1 MEIIVVFL
9 IFLLFYWNIF
19 VILRQLIKI
28 RNNMCTNLQVVVLK
42 HLADGEQHEKAPAG
56 MSDALYYAAL
66 KSLKAKDMV
75 SASFLAGGEVCSSQ
89 ITKNGSAALEIFRR
103 KEKKI
108 IRNALKEFD
117 LNHEQL
123 RLLNNARTESLD
135 ETFNN
140 HTQISFLHKKGY
152 LKQVLYGC
160 NRHWVITEEGKDV
173 LDEIDERLY
182 DSPLHVESCNE
193 HDYQVESVEQAEK
206 TIGKHDIRIAN
217 GHLAHV
223 TEVIYAMCKL
233 EYFEENGKV
242 ASIKNVMET
251 IGEALHSDE
260 LSSSY
265 SSHLNRAAQNKEDTF
280 LQPFYEMHVEA
291 KKYYKKV
298 ESNKKNKRKS

>member
-1 MEIIVVFL
+1 
-9 IFLLFYWNIF
+9 
-19 VILRQLIKI
+19 
-28 RNNMCTNLQVVVLK
+28 
-42 HLADGEQHEKAPAG
+42 
-56 MSDALYYAAL
+56 
-66 KSLKAKDMV
+66 MV
-75 SASFLAGGEVCSSQ
+75 KVNVDEVGEVVSSQ

-103 KEKKI
+103 KGKKI
-108 IRNALKEFD
+108 IRKALQEFNLKHEELRV
-117 LNHEQL
+117 LNI
-123 RLLNNARTESLD
+123 ARTESLRD
-135 ETFNN
+135 TSDI
-140 HTQISFLHKKGY
+140 HYSIHSLHKKGY

-193 HDYQVESVEQAEK
+193 HDYQVESVKQAEK

-251 IGEALHSDE
+251 IGEALHSDQ
-260 LSSSY
+260 LPSSY
-265 SSHLNRAAQNKEDTF
+265 SSHLNRAAQSHKDTF
-280 LQPFYEMHVEA
+280 LQPFNNMLDVAEDYC
-291 KKYYKKV
+291 
-298 ESNKKNKRKS
+298 ESLESRKINKR

>member
-19 VILRQLIKI
+19 VILKQKYC
-28 RNNMCTNLQVVVLK
+28 NMEYIFSKLKVRVLE
-42 HLADGEQHEKAPAG
+42 HLADGEQHKEAPAG
-56 MSDALYYAAL
+56 LTDAQYSVAL
-66 KSLKAKDMV
+66 SELKACDMV
-75 SASFLAGGEVCSSQ
+75 KVNVDEVGEVISSQ

-223 TEVIYAMCKL
+223 TKVIYAMCKL
-233 EYFEENGKV
+233 KYFEENGKV

-280 LQPFYEMHVEA
+280 LQPFNNMLDVAEDYCENL
-291 KKYYKKV
+291 
-298 ESNKKNKRKS
+298 ESRKKNKR

>member
-1 MEIIVVFL
+1 MFS
-9 IFLLFYWNIF
+9 
-19 VILRQLIKI
+19 
-28 RNNMCTNLQVVVLK
+28 NLQVVVLK
-42 HLADGEQHEKAPAG
+42 HLADGEQHEKAAANL
-56 MSDALYYAAL
+56 SEALFYSTL

-75 SASFLAGGEVCSSQ
+75 SASFLAGGEVCSFQ
-89 ITKNGSAALEIFRR
+89 ITKKGSAALEIFRR

-123 RLLNNARTESLD
+123 RLLNNAKTESII
-135 ETFNN
+135 ETSDN
-140 HTQISFLHKKGY
+140 HNPIYFLSKKGY
-152 LKQVLYGC
+152 LKKHAFWGC
-160 NRHWVITEEGKDV
+160 HRSWVITEEGKDV

-280 LQPFYEMHVEA
+280 LQPFNNMLDVAEDYCENL
-291 KKYYKKV
+291 
-298 ESNKKNKRKS
+298 ESRKKNKR

>member
-1 MEIIVVFL
+1 MFS
-9 IFLLFYWNIF
+9 
-19 VILRQLIKI
+19 
-28 RNNMCTNLQVVVLK
+28 NLQVVVLK
-42 HLADGEQHEKAPAG
+42 HLADGEQHEKAAANL
-56 MSDALYYAAL
+56 SEALFYSTL

-123 RLLNNARTESLD
+123 RLLNNAKTESII
-135 ETFNN
+135 ETSDN
-140 HTQISFLHKKGY
+140 HNPIYFLSKKGY
-152 LKQVLYGC
+152 LKNHAFLGC
-160 NRHWVITEEGKDV
+160 HRSWVITEEGKDV

-280 LQPFYEMHVEA
+280 LQPFNNMLDVAEDYCENL
-291 KKYYKKV
+291 
-298 ESNKKNKRKS
+298 ESRKKNKR

>member
-1 MEIIVVFL
+1 ML
-9 IFLLFYWNIF
+9 
-19 VILRQLIKI
+19 
-28 RNNMCTNLQVVVLK
+28 TNLQVVVLK
-42 HLADGEQHEKAPAG
+42 HLADGEQHEKAAANL
-56 MSDALYYAAL
+56 SEALFYSTL

-75 SASFLAGGEVCSSQ
+75 SASFLAGGEVCSFQ
-89 ITKNGSAALEIFRR
+89 ITKKGSAALEIFRR

-123 RLLNNARTESLD
+123 RLLNNAKTESII
-135 ETFNN
+135 ETSDN
-140 HTQISFLHKKGY
+140 HNPIYFLSKKGY
-152 LKQVLYGC
+152 LKKHAFLGC
-160 NRHWVITEEGKDV
+160 HRSWVITEEGKDV

-193 HDYQVESVEQAEK
+193 HDYQVESVEQTEK

-280 LQPFYEMHVEA
+280 LQPFNNMLDVAEDYCENL
-291 KKYYKKV
+291 
-298 ESNKKNKRKS
+298 ESRKKNKR

>member
-1 MEIIVVFL
+1 ML
-9 IFLLFYWNIF
+9 
-19 VILRQLIKI
+19 
-28 RNNMCTNLQVVVLK
+28 TNLQVVVLK
-42 HLADGEQHEKAPAG
+42 HLADGEQHEKAAANL
-56 MSDALYYAAL
+56 SEALFYSTL

-75 SASFLAGGEVCSSQ
+75 SASFLAGGEVCSFQ
-89 ITKNGSAALEIFRR
+89 ITKKGSAALEIFRR

-123 RLLNNARTESLD
+123 RLLNNAKTESII
-135 ETFNN
+135 ETSDNQN
-140 HTQISFLHKKGY
+140 PIYFLSKKGY
-152 LKQVLYGC
+152 LKKHAFLGC
-160 NRHWVITEEGKDV
+160 HRSWVITEEGKDI

-182 DSPLHVESCNE
+182 DSPLHVESCIE

-223 TEVIYAMCKL
+223 TKVIYAMCKL
-233 EYFEENGKV
+233 KYFEENGKV

-280 LQPFYEMHVEA
+280 LQPFNNMLDVAEDYCENL
-291 KKYYKKV
+291 
-298 ESNKKNKRKS
+298 ESRKKNKR

>member
-9 IFLLFYWNIF
+9 IFHLFYWNIF
-19 VILRQLIKI
+19 VILRQLFKI
-28 RNNMCTNLQVVVLK
+28 RNNMLTNLQVVVLK
-42 HLADGEQHEKAPAG
+42 HLADGEQHEKAAANL
-56 MSDALYYAAL
+56 SEALFYSTL

-75 SASFLAGGEVCSSQ
+75 SASFLAGGEVCSFQ
-89 ITKNGSAALEIFRR
+89 ITKKGSAALEIFRR

-123 RLLNNARTESLD
+123 RLLNNAKTESII
-135 ETFNN
+135 ETSDN
-140 HTQISFLHKKGY
+140 HNPIYFLSKKGY
-152 LKQVLYGC
+152 LKKHAFLGC
-160 NRHWVITEEGKDV
+160 HRSWVITEEGKDV

-193 HDYQVESVEQAEK
+193 HDYQVASVEQAEK

-280 LQPFYEMHVEA
+280 LQPFNNMLDVAEDYCENL
-291 KKYYKKV
+291 
-298 ESNKKNKRKS
+298 ESNKKNK

>member
-1 MEIIVVFL
+1 MFS
-9 IFLLFYWNIF
+9 
-19 VILRQLIKI
+19 
-28 RNNMCTNLQVVVLK
+28 NLQVVVLK
-42 HLADGEQHEKAPAG
+42 HLADGEQHEKAAANL
-56 MSDALYYAAL
+56 SEALFYSTL

-75 SASFLAGGEVCSSQ
+75 SASFLAGGEVCSFQ
-89 ITKNGSAALEIFRR
+89 ITKKGSAALEIFRR

-123 RLLNNARTESLD
+123 RLLNNAKTESII
-135 ETFNN
+135 ETSDN
-140 HTQISFLHKKGY
+140 HNPIYFLSKKGY
-152 LKQVLYGC
+152 LKKHAFLGC
-160 NRHWVITEEGKDV
+160 HRSWVITEEGKDV

-182 DSPLHVESCNE
+182 DSPLHVESCIE
-193 HDYQVESVEQAEK
+193 HDYQVESVEQTEK

-280 LQPFYEMHVEA
+280 LQPFNNMLDVAEDYCENL
-291 KKYYKKV
+291 
-298 ESNKKNKRKS
+298 ESRKKNKR

>member
-1 MEIIVVFL
+1 MFS
-9 IFLLFYWNIF
+9 
-19 VILRQLIKI
+19 
-28 RNNMCTNLQVVVLK
+28 NLQVVVLK

-75 SASFLAGGEVCSSQ
+75 SASFLAGGEVCSFQ
-89 ITKNGSAALEIFRR
+89 ITKKGSAALEIFRR

-193 HDYQVESVEQAEK
+193 HDYQVESVEQTEK

-280 LQPFYEMHVEA
+280 LQPFNNMLDVAEDYCENL
-291 KKYYKKV
+291 
-298 ESNKKNKRKS
+298 ESRKKNKR

>member
-1 MEIIVVFL
+1 
-9 IFLLFYWNIF
+9 
-19 VILRQLIKI
+19 
-28 RNNMCTNLQVVVLK
+28 MCTNLQVVVLK

-89 ITKNGSAALEIFRR
+89 ITKKGSAALEIFRR

-108 IRNALKEFD
+108 IRNALQEFD

-140 HTQISFLHKKGY
+140 HTQIPFLHKKGY

-193 HDYQVESVEQAEK
+193 HDYQVESVEQTEK

-260 LSSSY
+260 LPSSY
-265 SSHLNRAAQNKEDTF
+265 SSHLNRAAQSHKDTF

>member
-1 MEIIVVFL
+1 MF
-9 IFLLFYWNIF
+9 
-19 VILRQLIKI
+19 
-28 RNNMCTNLQVVVLK
+28 TNLQVVVLK
-42 HLADGEQHEKAPAG
+42 HLADGEQHEKAAANL
-56 MSDALYYAAL
+56 SEALFYSTL

-75 SASFLAGGEVCSSQ
+75 SASFLAGGEVCSFQ
-89 ITKNGSAALEIFRR
+89 ITKKGSAALEIFRR

-123 RLLNNARTESLD
+123 RLLNNAKTESII
-135 ETFNN
+135 ETSDN
-140 HTQISFLHKKGY
+140 HNPIYFLSKKGY

-182 DSPLHVESCNE
+182 DSPLHVESCIE
-193 HDYQVESVEQAEK
+193 HDYQVESVEQTEK

-251 IGEALHSDE
+251 IGEALHSDQ
-260 LSSSY
+260 LPSSY
-265 SSHLNRAAQNKEDTF
+265 SSHLNRAAQSHKDTF
-280 LQPFYEMHVEA
+280 LQPFNNMLDVAEDYC
-291 KKYYKKV
+291 
-298 ESNKKNKRKS
+298 ESLESRKINKR

>member
-1 MEIIVVFL
+1 MFS
-9 IFLLFYWNIF
+9 
-19 VILRQLIKI
+19 
-28 RNNMCTNLQVVVLK
+28 NLQVVVLK
-42 HLADGEQHEKAPAG
+42 HLADGEQHEKAAANL
-56 MSDALYYAAL
+56 SEALFYSTL

-75 SASFLAGGEVCSSQ
+75 SASFLAGGEVCSFQ
-89 ITKNGSAALEIFRR
+89 ITKKGSAALEIFRR

-123 RLLNNARTESLD
+123 RLLNNAKTESII
-135 ETFNN
+135 ETSDN
-140 HTQISFLHKKGY
+140 HNPIYFLSKKGY

-193 HDYQVESVEQAEK
+193 HDYQVESVEQTEK

-223 TEVIYAMCKL
+223 TKVVYAMCKL
-233 EYFEENGKV
+233 GYFEENGKV

-280 LQPFYEMHVEA
+280 LQPFNNMLDVAEDYC
-291 KKYYKKV
+291 KNL
-298 ESNKKNKRKS
+298 ESRKKNKR

>member
-1 MEIIVVFL
+1 MF
-9 IFLLFYWNIF
+9 
-19 VILRQLIKI
+19 
-28 RNNMCTNLQVVVLK
+28 TNLQVVVLK
-42 HLADGEQHEKAPAG
+42 HLADGEQHEKAAANL
-56 MSDALYYAAL
+56 SEALFYSTL

-75 SASFLAGGEVCSSQ
+75 SASFLAGGEVCSFQ
-89 ITKNGSAALEIFRR
+89 ITKKGSAALEIFRR

-123 RLLNNARTESLD
+123 RLLNNAKTESII
-135 ETFNN
+135 ETSDN
-140 HTQISFLHKKGY
+140 HNPIYFLSKKGY
-152 LKQVLYGC
+152 LKKHAFLGC
-160 NRHWVITEEGKDV
+160 HRSWVITEEGKDV

-193 HDYQVESVEQAEK
+193 HDYLVESVEQTET
-206 TIGKHDIRIAN
+206 TIGKHDIRIAG

-223 TEVIYAMCKL
+223 TKVVYAMCKL
-233 EYFEENGKV
+233 GYFEENGKV

-280 LQPFYEMHVEA
+280 LQPFNNMLDVAEDYC
-291 KKYYKKV
+291 KNL
-298 ESNKKNKRKS
+298 ESRKKNKR

>member
-1 MEIIVVFL
+1 MFS
-9 IFLLFYWNIF
+9 
-19 VILRQLIKI
+19 
-28 RNNMCTNLQVVVLK
+28 NLQVVVLK
-42 HLADGEQHEKAPAG
+42 HLADGEQHEKAAANL
-56 MSDALYYAAL
+56 SEALFYSTL

-75 SASFLAGGEVCSSQ
+75 SASFLAGGEVCSFQ
-89 ITKNGSAALEIFRR
+89 ITKKGSAALEIFRR

-123 RLLNNARTESLD
+123 RLLNNAKTESII
-135 ETFNN
+135 ETSDNQN
-140 HTQISFLHKKGY
+140 PIYFLSKKGY
-152 LKQVLYGC
+152 LKKHAFLGC
-160 NRHWVITEEGKDV
+160 HRSWVITEEGKDV

-193 HDYQVESVEQAEK
+193 HDYQVESVEQTEK

-223 TEVIYAMCKL
+223 TKVVYAMCKL
-233 EYFEENGKV
+233 GYFEENGKV

-280 LQPFYEMHVEA
+280 LQPFNNMLDVAEDYC
-291 KKYYKKV
+291 KNL
-298 ESNKKNKRKS
+298 ESRKKNKR

>member
-1 MEIIVVFL
+1 M
-9 IFLLFYWNIF
+9 
-19 VILRQLIKI
+19 LRW
-28 RNNMCTNLQVVVLK
+28 
-42 HLADGEQHEKAPAG
+42 
-56 MSDALYYAAL
+56 
-66 KSLKAKDMV
+66 KSLDGKK
-75 SASFLAGGEVCSSQ
+75 
-89 ITKNGSAALEIFRR
+89 
-103 KEKKI
+103 KKI

-140 HTQISFLHKKGY
+140 HIQISFLHKKGY

-223 TEVIYAMCKL
+223 TKVIYAMCKL
-233 EYFEENGKV
+233 KYFEENGKV

-280 LQPFYEMHVEA
+280 LQPFNNMLDVAEDYCENL
-291 KKYYKKV
+291 
-298 ESNKKNKRKS
+298 ESRKKNKR

>member
-1 MEIIVVFL
+1 MF
-9 IFLLFYWNIF
+9 
-19 VILRQLIKI
+19 
-28 RNNMCTNLQVVVLK
+28 TNLQVVVLK
-42 HLADGEQHEKAPAG
+42 HLADGEQHEKAAANL
-56 MSDALYYAAL
+56 SEALFYSTL

-75 SASFLAGGEVCSSQ
+75 SASFLAGGEVCSFQ
-89 ITKNGSAALEIFRR
+89 ITKKGSAALEIFRR

-123 RLLNNARTESLD
+123 RLLNNAKTESII
-135 ETFNN
+135 ETSDN
-140 HTQISFLHKKGY
+140 HNPIYFLSKKGY

-193 HDYQVESVEQAEK
+193 HDYQVESVEQTEK

-280 LQPFYEMHVEA
+280 LQPFNNMLDVAEDYCENL
-291 KKYYKKV
+291 
-298 ESNKKNKRKS
+298 ESRKKNKR

>member
-1 MEIIVVFL
+1 ML
-9 IFLLFYWNIF
+9 
-19 VILRQLIKI
+19 
-28 RNNMCTNLQVVVLK
+28 TNLQVVVLK
-42 HLADGEQHEKAPAG
+42 HLADGEQHEKAAANL
-56 MSDALYYAAL
+56 SEALFYSTL
-66 KSLKAKDMV
+66 KELKACDMV
-75 SASFLAGGEVCSSQ
+75 KVNVDEVGEVVSSQ
-89 ITKNGSAALEIFRR
+89 ITKNGSAVLEIFRR

-108 IRNALKEFD
+108 IRKALQEFN
-117 LNHEQL
+117 LNHEEL
-123 RLLNNARTESLD
+123 RVLNIARTESLRD
-135 ETFNN
+135 TSDI
-140 HTQISFLHKKGY
+140 HYSIHSLHKKGY
-152 LKQVLYGC
+152 LKQVHYGC

-280 LQPFYEMHVEA
+280 LQPFNNMLDVAEDYCENL
-291 KKYYKKV
+291 
-298 ESNKKNKRKS
+298 ESRKKNKR

>member
-19 VILRQLIKI
+19 VILKQKYC
-28 RNNMCTNLQVVVLK
+28 NMEYIFSKLKVRVLE
-42 HLADGEQHEKAPAG
+42 HLADGEQHEEAPAG
-56 MSDALYYAAL
+56 LTDAQYSVAL
-66 KSLKAKDMV
+66 SELKACDMV
-75 SASFLAGGEVCSSQ
+75 KVNVDEVGEVVSSQ

-108 IRNALKEFD
+108 IRKALQEFN
-117 LNHEQL
+117 LKHEQL

-152 LKQVLYGC
+152 LKQILYGC

-193 HDYQVESVEQAEK
+193 HDYQVESVEQTET
-206 TIGKHDIRIAN
+206 TIGKHDIRIAG

-223 TEVIYAMCKL
+223 TKVVYAMCKL
-233 EYFEENGKV
+233 GYFEENGKV

-280 LQPFYEMHVEA
+280 LQPFNNMLDVAEDYC
-291 KKYYKKV
+291 KNL
-298 ESNKKNKRKS
+298 ESRKKNKR

>member
-19 VILRQLIKI
+19 VILRQKYC
-28 RNNMCTNLQVVVLK
+28 NMEYIFSKLKVRVLE
-42 HLADGEQHEKAPAG
+42 HLADGEQHEESPAG
-56 MSDALYYAAL
+56 LTDAQVRVAL
-66 KSLKAKDMV
+66 SELKACDMV
-75 SASFLAGGEVCSSQ
+75 KVNVNEVGEVVSSQ

-108 IRNALKEFD
+108 IRKALQEFN
-117 LNHEQL
+117 LKHEQL
-123 RLLNNARTESLD
+123 RLLNIARTESLD

-152 LKQVLYGC
+152 LKQILYGC

-193 HDYQVESVEQAEK
+193 HDYLVESVEQTET
-206 TIGKHDIRIAN
+206 TIGKHDIRIAG

-223 TEVIYAMCKL
+223 TKVVYAMCKL
-233 EYFEENGKV
+233 GYFEENGKV

-280 LQPFYEMHVEA
+280 LQPFNNMLDVAEDYC
-291 KKYYKKV
+291 KNL
-298 ESNKKNKRKS
+298 ESRKKNKR

>member
-1 MEIIVVFL
+1 
-9 IFLLFYWNIF
+9 
-19 VILRQLIKI
+19 
-28 RNNMCTNLQVVVLK
+28 MCTNLQVVVLK
-42 HLADGEQHEKAPAG
+42 HLADGEQHKEAPANL
-56 MSDALYYAAL
+56 SNALFYSAL

-89 ITKNGSAALEIFRR
+89 ITKKGSAALENYRK
-103 KEKKI
+103 KEKII
-108 IRNALKEFD
+108 IRNALKEFG
-117 LNHEQL
+117 LTHEQL
-123 RLLNNARTESLD
+123 RLLNNARTKSLD
-135 ETFNN
+135 ETSTN
-140 HTQISFLHKKGY
+140 HNSIIFLYRKGY

-160 NRHWVITEEGKDV
+160 NRHWVITEEGKDI

-182 DSPLHVESCNE
+182 DSPLHVESCIE
-193 HDYQVESVEQAEK
+193 HDYQVESVEQTEK

-251 IGEALHSDE
+251 IGEALHSDQ
-260 LSSSY
+260 LPSSY
-265 SSHLNRAAQNKEDTF
+265 SSHLNRAAQSHKDTF
-280 LQPFYEMHVEA
+280 LQPFYEMQVEA

-298 ESNKKNKRKS
+298 ESNKKNKR

>member
-1 MEIIVVFL
+1 MF
-9 IFLLFYWNIF
+9 
-19 VILRQLIKI
+19 
-28 RNNMCTNLQVVVLK
+28 TNLQVVVLK
-42 HLADGEQHEKAPAG
+42 HLADGEQHEKAAANL
-56 MSDALYYAAL
+56 SEALFYSTL

-75 SASFLAGGEVCSSQ
+75 SASFLAGGEVCSFQ

-108 IRNALKEFD
+108 IRKALQEFN
-117 LNHEQL
+117 LNHEEL
-123 RLLNNARTESLD
+123 RVLNIARTESLRD
-135 ETFNN
+135 TSDI
-140 HTQISFLHKKGY
+140 HYSIHSLHKKGY

-182 DSPLHVESCNE
+182 DSPLHVESCIE
-193 HDYQVESVEQAEK
+193 HDYQVESVEQTEK

-223 TEVIYAMCKL
+223 TKVVYAMCKL
-233 EYFEENGKV
+233 GYFEENGKV

-265 SSHLNRAAQNKEDTF
+265 SSHLNRAAQNQKETF
-280 LQPFYEMHVEA
+280 LQPFYEMQVEA
-291 KKYYKKV
+291 KKYYKNV
-298 ESNKKNKRKS
+298 ESKKKNKR

>member
-1 MEIIVVFL
+1 
-9 IFLLFYWNIF
+9 
-19 VILRQLIKI
+19 
-28 RNNMCTNLQVVVLK
+28 MCTNLQVVVLK

-89 ITKNGSAALEIFRR
+89 ITKKGSAALEIFRR

-108 IRNALKEFD
+108 IRNALQEFD

-223 TEVIYAMCKL
+223 TKVIYAMCKL
-233 EYFEENGKV
+233 KYFEENGKV

-280 LQPFYEMHVEA
+280 LQPFNNMLDVAEDYCENL
-291 KKYYKKV
+291 
-298 ESNKKNKRKS
+298 ESRKKNKR

>member
-19 VILRQLIKI
+19 VILRQKYC
-28 RNNMCTNLQVVVLK
+28 NMEYIFSKLKVRVLE
-42 HLADGEQHEKAPAG
+42 HLADGEQHEEAPAG
-56 MSDALYYAAL
+56 LTDAQVRVAL
-66 KSLKAKDMV
+66 SELKACDMV
-75 SASFLAGGEVCSSQ
+75 KVNVNEVGEVVSSQ

-108 IRNALKEFD
+108 IRKALQEFN
-117 LNHEQL
+117 LKHEQL
-123 RLLNNARTESLD
+123 RLLNIARTESLD

-152 LKQVLYGC
+152 LKQILYGC

-193 HDYQVESVEQAEK
+193 HDYLVESVEQTET
-206 TIGKHDIRIAN
+206 TIGKHDIRIAG

-223 TEVIYAMCKL
+223 TKVVYAMCKL
-233 EYFEENGKV
+233 GYFEENGKV

-280 LQPFYEMHVEA
+280 LQPFNNMLDVAEDYC
-291 KKYYKKV
+291 KNL
-298 ESNKKNKRKS
+298 ESRKKNK

>member
-1 MEIIVVFL
+1 MF
-9 IFLLFYWNIF
+9 
-19 VILRQLIKI
+19 
-28 RNNMCTNLQVVVLK
+28 TNLQVVVLK
-42 HLADGEQHEKAPAG
+42 HLADGEQHEKAAANL
-56 MSDALYYAAL
+56 SEALFYSTL

-75 SASFLAGGEVCSSQ
+75 SASFLAGGEVCSFQ
-89 ITKNGSAALEIFRR
+89 ITKKGSAALEIFRR

-123 RLLNNARTESLD
+123 RLLNNAKTESII
-135 ETFNN
+135 ETSDN
-140 HTQISFLHKKGY
+140 HNPIYFLSKKGY
-152 LKQVLYGC
+152 LKKHAFLGC
-160 NRHWVITEEGKDV
+160 HRSWVITEEGKDV

-182 DSPLHVESCNE
+182 DSPLHVESCIE
-193 HDYQVESVEQAEK
+193 HDYQVESVEQTEK

-260 LSSSY
+260 LPSSY
-265 SSHLNRAAQNKEDTF
+265 SSHLNRAAQSHKHTF

-298 ESNKKNKRKS
+298 ESNKKNKR

>member
-1 MEIIVVFL
+1 MF
-9 IFLLFYWNIF
+9 
-19 VILRQLIKI
+19 
-28 RNNMCTNLQVVVLK
+28 TNLQVVVLK
-42 HLADGEQHEKAPAG
+42 HLADGEQHEKAAANL
-56 MSDALYYAAL
+56 SEALFYSTL

-75 SASFLAGGEVCSSQ
+75 SASFLAGGEVCSFQ
-89 ITKNGSAALEIFRR
+89 ITKKGSAALEIFRR

-123 RLLNNARTESLD
+123 RLLNNAKTESII
-135 ETFNN
+135 ETSDN
-140 HTQISFLHKKGY
+140 HNPIYFLSKKGY
-152 LKQVLYGC
+152 LKQVHYGC

-193 HDYQVESVEQAEK
+193 HDYQVESVEQTEK

-251 IGEALHSDE
+251 IGEALHSDQ
-260 LSSSY
+260 LPSSY
-265 SSHLNRAAQNKEDTF
+265 SSHLNRAAQSHKDTF
-280 LQPFYEMHVEA
+280 LQPFNNMLDVAEDYC
-291 KKYYKKV
+291 
-298 ESNKKNKRKS
+298 ESLESRKINKR

>member
-1 MEIIVVFL
+1 MFS
-9 IFLLFYWNIF
+9 
-19 VILRQLIKI
+19 
-28 RNNMCTNLQVVVLK
+28 NLQVVVLK
-42 HLADGEQHEKAPAG
+42 HLADGEQHEKAAANL
-56 MSDALYYAAL
+56 SEALFYSTL

-75 SASFLAGGEVCSSQ
+75 SASFLAGGEVCSFQ
-89 ITKNGSAALEIFRR
+89 ITKKGSAALEIFRR

-123 RLLNNARTESLD
+123 RLLNNAKTESII
-135 ETFNN
+135 ETSDN
-140 HTQISFLHKKGY
+140 HNPIYFLSKKGY
-152 LKQVLYGC
+152 LKKHAFLGC
-160 NRHWVITEEGKDV
+160 HRSWVITEEGKDV

-280 LQPFYEMHVEA
+280 LQPFNNMLDVAEDYC
-291 KKYYKKV
+291 KNL
-298 ESNKKNKRKS
+298 ESRKKNKR

>member
-1 MEIIVVFL
+1 ML
-9 IFLLFYWNIF
+9 
-19 VILRQLIKI
+19 
-28 RNNMCTNLQVVVLK
+28 TNLQVVVLK
-42 HLADGEQHEKAPAG
+42 HLADGEQHEKAAANL
-56 MSDALYYAAL
+56 SEALFYSTL

-75 SASFLAGGEVCSSQ
+75 SASFLAGGEVCSFQ
-89 ITKNGSAALEIFRR
+89 ITKKGSAALEIFRR

-108 IRNALKEFD
+108 IRNALQEFD

-152 LKQVLYGC
+152 LKKHAFLGC
-160 NRHWVITEEGKDV
+160 HRSWVITEEGKDV

-280 LQPFYEMHVEA
+280 LQPFNNMLDVAEDYCENL
-291 KKYYKKV
+291 
-298 ESNKKNKRKS
+298 ESRKKNKR

>member
-1 MEIIVVFL
+1 
-9 IFLLFYWNIF
+9 
-19 VILRQLIKI
+19 
-28 RNNMCTNLQVVVLK
+28 MCTNLQVVVLK

-75 SASFLAGGEVCSSQ
+75 SASFLAGGEVCSFQ
-89 ITKNGSAALEIFRR
+89 ITKKGSAALEIFRR

-123 RLLNNARTESLD
+123 RLLNNAKTESII
-135 ETFNN
+135 ETSDN
-140 HTQISFLHKKGY
+140 HNPIYFLSKKGY
-152 LKQVLYGC
+152 LKKHAFLGC
-160 NRHWVITEEGKDV
+160 HRSWVITEEGKDV

-182 DSPLHVESCNE
+182 DSPLHVESCIE
-193 HDYQVESVEQAEK
+193 HDYQVESVEQTEK

-280 LQPFYEMHVEA
+280 LQPFNNMLDVAEDYCENL
-291 KKYYKKV
+291 
-298 ESNKKNKRKS
+298 ESRKKNKR

>member
-1 MEIIVVFL
+1 ML
-9 IFLLFYWNIF
+9 
-19 VILRQLIKI
+19 
-28 RNNMCTNLQVVVLK
+28 TNLQVVVLK
-42 HLADGEQHEKAPAG
+42 HLADGEQHEKAAENL
-56 MSDALYYAAL
+56 SEALFYSTL

-75 SASFLAGGEVCSSQ
+75 SASFLAGGEVCSFQ
-89 ITKNGSAALEIFRR
+89 ITKKGSAALEIFRR

-123 RLLNNARTESLD
+123 RLLNNAKTESII
-135 ETFNN
+135 ETSDN
-140 HTQISFLHKKGY
+140 HNPIYFLSKKGY
-152 LKQVLYGC
+152 LKKHAFLGC
-160 NRHWVITEEGKDV
+160 HRSWVITEEGKDV

-280 LQPFYEMHVEA
+280 LQPFNNMLDVAEDYCENL
-291 KKYYKKV
+291 
-298 ESNKKNKRKS
+298 ESRKKNKR